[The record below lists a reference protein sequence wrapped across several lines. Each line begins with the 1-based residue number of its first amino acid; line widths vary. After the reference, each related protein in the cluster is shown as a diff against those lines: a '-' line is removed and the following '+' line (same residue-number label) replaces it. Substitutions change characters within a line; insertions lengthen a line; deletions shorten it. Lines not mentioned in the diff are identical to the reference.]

1 MRRGVATELLGFA
14 LLLAAALLGSVAL
27 FAFALGLLVVVAAAL
42 VVTTVGRHRVR
53 ITRAVDQSEV
63 LEGRPLTL
71 RFRVAG
77 LGGLPIH
84 AEVRGEDG
92 SWQRLDGPG
101 TRHADGSAARRLVIE
116 RPGAHLIGPSA
127 LRVRDDLGLFARSL
141 VAGEPAVVLVLPDP
155 ASSPVQQ
162 RPQGADP
169 GGDPEPDGLQ
179 AYSRGT
185 PVSRIHWPSVARGG
199 EWQERRVLSAPR
211 GLPLVV
217 VDLAGAASEEAVDW
231 TLRAAAGQIQGM
243 ARAGGCRVLLPG
255 ERLPIAVENVAE
267 GWPPVH
273 RRLAGL
279 RGIDALSPA
288 APPGA
293 VHIRAAR
300 APIVGPVR
308 TRRLPPEVVPLE
320 HSDLADAAGRSRR
333 GRAALRGDG
342 RGRPESTYG

>member
-1 MRRGVATELLGFA
+1 MKRGVATELLGFA

-27 FAFALGLLVVVAAAL
+27 FAFALGLLVVVAGALIVVAAGRRRIR
-42 VVTTVGRHRVR
+42 VTRT
-53 ITRAVDQSEV
+53 VDQTEIV
-63 LEGRPLTL
+63 EGRPLML

-77 LGGLPIH
+77 LGGLPVH
-84 AEVRGEDG
+84 AEVRGDDG
-92 SWQRLDGPG
+92 RWQRLDGVAA
-101 TRHADGSAARRLVIE
+101 RHADGTAARRLTIE
-116 RPGAHLIGPSA
+116 RPGAHLVGPST
-127 LRVRDDLGLFARSL
+127 LRVRDDLGLFSRAFA
-141 VAGEPAVVLVLPDP
+141 AGEPAVVLVLPAP
-155 ASSPVQQ
+155 AIAPVQQ

-179 AYSRGT
+179 AYTRGT

-217 VDLAGAASEEAVDW
+217 VDLSGAASEQAVDW
-231 TLRAAAGQIQGM
+231 TLRAAAGQIHGL

-255 ERLPIAVENVAE
+255 ERLPIAVENVTE

-279 RGIDALSPA
+279 RGVDALAPV

-300 APIVGPVR
+300 APLLDAVE
-308 TRRLPPEVVPLE
+308 TRRLPREVVPLE
-320 HSDLADAAGRSRR
+320 HSTFGHGAVRDPR
-333 GRAALRGDG
+333 
-342 RGRPESTYG
+342 

>member
-1 MRRGVATELLGFA
+1 MKRGVATELLGFA
-14 LLLAAALLGSVAL
+14 LLLAAILLGSVAL
-27 FAFALGLLVVVAAAL
+27 FAFALGLLVVVAGAL
-42 VVTTVGRHRVR
+42 IVTNLGRRRVR
-53 ITRAVDQSEV
+53 VVRAVDQTEI

-71 RFRVAG
+71 RFRVSG
-77 LGGLPIH
+77 LASLPVH
-84 AEVRGEDG
+84 AEVRGDDG
-92 SWQRLDGPG
+92 KWQRLDADAV
-101 TRHADGSAARRLVIE
+101 RHADGSAARRLTIE
-116 RPGAHLIGPSA
+116 RPGAHLVGPST
-127 LRVRDDLGLFARSL
+127 LRVRDDLGLFSRTFA
-141 VAGEPAVVLVLPDP
+141 AGEPAVVLVLPAP
-155 ASSPVQQ
+155 ANAPVQQ

-179 AYSRGT
+179 PYTRGT
-185 PVSRIHWPSVARGG
+185 AVNRIHWPSVARGG

-217 VDLAGAASEEAVDW
+217 VDLSGAASEEAVDW

-243 ARAGGCRVLLPG
+243 AQSGGCRVLLPG

-279 RGIDALSPA
+279 RGVEALSPI

-300 APIVGPVR
+300 APILGPVQ
-308 TRRLPPEVVPLE
+308 TRRLPSEVVPLE
-320 HSDLADAAGRSRR
+320 QSDFGHAGRPR
-333 GRAALRGDG
+333 
-342 RGRPESTYG
+342 RGRPESTYE